1 MRKFS
6 DILDRTLVR
15 DLAGQHRTLWRSLA
29 PLLEERRRMGR
40 VRHGHGDLHLTN
52 IAMIDG
58 EAVPFDCLEFSPD
71 LATVAALYV
80 LAFLLM
86 AFWHYG
92 YRKAATLVFNSSF
105 YL

>member
-71 LATVAALYV
+71 LATRSEEHTSELQS
-80 LAFLLM
+80 LM
-86 AFWHYG
+86 RTSYAIICLKKKTNKY
-92 YRKAATLVFNSSF
+92 T
-105 YL
+105 